1 MGSTTVRTP
10 AAAKT
15 PAPAA
20 PKLTFETLPPS
31 ALEELRSRW
40 DLTDAQIKDFLD
52 AVQRGSRTVGD
63 YLQLDE
69 GHARALECMA
79 LAYYRERHF
88 ELATHTYNQLVQL
101 FPERSSAW
109 RGLGACAQVTKQ
121 YALAVICFAQA
132 LQHDASDVAAQ
143 VLLGECYCLGNKPE
157 LGMQALRRALT
168 LPTPEAWQKDY
179 VKRAKFI
186 LAAQQTKFDAARKN
200 PAGSAGSKTLNAAA
214 AGTQG
219 EAGDPSRPAQAAAT
233 QGQVSGSPQDA
244 ESAESTETAQT
255 AAHVAERLEAVKH
268 IEGSEE
274 AVRLL
279 ATPEMRA
286 MVERITQ
293 GVQFE
298 AICVKDVAGFT
309 DAQLQGGYAAACD
322 YLEQGK
328 PLQAM
333 QTLGWLLY
341 LDHKN
346 PLFLQLAG
354 LAAHH
359 LKLYCYA
366 DYLYGVSL
374 IYDATDPTTLIYR
387 GEVKILSEERHAGV
401 ALLKKGLA
409 LCGRRP
415 ELQDIA
421 KRGQALI
428 KQFDSKERSQK
439 AP

>member
-1 MGSTTVRTP
+1 MGSTTLRTP

-15 PAPAA
+15 PAPAP
-20 PKLTFETLPPS
+20 PKLTFETLPPE
-31 ALEELRSRW
+31 ALHELRSRW
-40 DLTDAQIKDFLD
+40 DLSDAQIKEFLA

-63 YLQLDE
+63 YLELDE

-101 FPERSSAW
+101 FPQRSSAW

-121 YALAVICFAQA
+121 YPLAVICFAQA

-157 LGMQALRRALT
+157 LGMEALRRALT

-186 LAAQQTKFDAARKN
+186 LAAQQSKFDATRQSPSE
-200 PAGSAGSKTLNAAA
+200 PAGPLHS
-214 AGTQG
+214 G
-219 EAGDPSRPAQAAAT
+219 EADPAARGQAAKT
-233 QGQVSGSPQDA
+233 PGQADPFSKAAPP
-244 ESAESTETAQT
+244 AQT
-255 AAHVAERLEAVKH
+255 AQSAEAAQTEAHVAERLEVVKH

-279 ATPEMRA
+279 ATPQMRA

-298 AICVKDVAGFT
+298 SICVKDVAGFT

-401 ALLKKGLA
+401 ELLKKGLA
-409 LCGRRP
+409 LCGSRP
-415 ELQDIA
+415 DLQDIA